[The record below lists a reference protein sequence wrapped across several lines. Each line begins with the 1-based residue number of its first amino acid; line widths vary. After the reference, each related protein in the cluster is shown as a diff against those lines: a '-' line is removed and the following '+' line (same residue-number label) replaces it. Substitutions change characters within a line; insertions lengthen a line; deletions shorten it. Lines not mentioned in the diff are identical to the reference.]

1 MPIQRDADARR
12 NCQGL
17 LGFDIEEGHFG
28 AVRLSGLRAVVLLRY
43 PGAIH
48 EGNGTMQV
56 IIDDRADPVQRD
68 ALHKIMTG
76 VEMEEMA
83 TGLVGRFRDGAEQA

>member
-1 MPIQRDADARR
+1 
-12 NCQGL
+12 
-17 LGFDIEEGHFG
+17 
-28 AVRLSGLRAVVLLRY
+28 
-43 PGAIH
+43 
-48 EGNGTMQV
+48 MQV